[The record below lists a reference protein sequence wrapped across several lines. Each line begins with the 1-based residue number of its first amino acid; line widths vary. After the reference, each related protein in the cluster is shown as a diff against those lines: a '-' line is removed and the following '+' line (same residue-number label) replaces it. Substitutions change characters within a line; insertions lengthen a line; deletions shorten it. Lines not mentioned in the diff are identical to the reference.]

1 MSHRAQAPLVGR
13 DAEVGV
19 LDRVL
24 DDLWAGGSAALV
36 VTGEPGIG
44 KTRLLEEL
52 GLRAADRGAVVVS
65 GRAAEYEV
73 DLPLAVWIDALEPH
87 VAATGAPDLSERDA
101 ASLAEALP
109 SLAHDPGATVPER
122 HRVHAAMRSL
132 LAALAEDR
140 PLVVVLDDLHWADPA
155 SVDLIAALLRRPPAA
170 EVLLALSSRLHQAPE
185 RLEVAFA
192 RALREHRG
200 VELVLAP
207 LDLVATTS
215 FLGADTP
222 ERTRD
227 LLYLESGGNPF
238 YLEHLARS
246 LGDGAPVARASGEVE
261 LPGVP
266 HAVSAALAEERGALT
281 PDVRT
286 VLDAAAIV
294 GVDFEPDTV
303 ATVAGVAEGEA
314 LDALDALVAAGL
326 VRPSAETRRFTMR
339 HPLVRRAIYDTTGA
353 GWRLAAH
360 ARAAA
365 ALLESGAPPEAYA
378 HHVAVSAHAGD
389 EDAVAV
395 LAGAASGV
403 RARAPA
409 SAARWYEDAL
419 RLLPEGAPSR
429 RRELLSSLADA
440 QAAAGRLE
448 DADAVLET
456 AIATLALTEV
466 RERVGLTVTR
476 ARFEHLR
483 GSLDA
488 AHARLEAALADLPG
502 DADAEEL
509 ALVITLAVDAF
520 HRRDVEAVR
529 HWGGR
534 AEELGR
540 REGRPA
546 HAAAGLALCALV
558 DALVGDVESALR
570 RCDDAARLF
579 DDLPDTELAECLE
592 AAQFIGLAEMYVERY
607 DQAAAHG
614 RRGIAVARATGEVQR
629 VSVLTISQGFA
640 TAMLGRLNEARE
652 LLDGAVE
659 STRLL
664 HSDFALAWVMMNA
677 ALVDLLA
684 GNLIE
689 GRAKATEVVDIIE
702 GLDDSVVAANA
713 KSLVGQLE
721 LVEGRPV
728 AAIATLHDAGGG
740 PELPLIG
747 GFWKVWLLESL
758 TIAHLAIDE
767 LDQAAASARLAGEI
781 ADGLG
786 LPLTASVAT
795 RALARVALARGNA
808 DEAVDLALAAV
819 AGATSTGAEV
829 ECARARRLA
838 GEALAAAGRR
848 EEGIGELGRAAD
860 AFEACAAHRD
870 ADATREVLRRLG
882 DVRRHST
889 RGQRDGSGLATLT
902 QRELEIAELV
912 WDRRTN
918 RQIAE
923 TLFLSPK
930 TIETHLRNIFAKV
943 LVSSRVELARE
954 VERARVTA

>member
-1 MSHRAQAPLVGR
+1 VSHRAQAPLVGR

-44 KTRLLEEL
+44 KTRLLDEL
-52 GLRAADRGAVVVS
+52 GLRATDRGAVVVS
-65 GRAAEYEV
+65 GRAAEYEA

-87 VAATGAPDLSERDA
+87 LATTATPGLSERDA
-101 ASLAEALP
+101 AALAEALP
-109 SLAHDPGATVPER
+109 SLARDPGAAVPER

-132 LAALAEDR
+132 LAALATDR

-170 EVLLALSSRLHQAPE
+170 EVLLALSLRQHQAPE
-185 RLEVAFA
+185 RLDIALA
-192 RALREHRG
+192 RSLREGRTA
-200 VELVLAP
+200 ELVLAP
-207 LDLVATTS
+207 LDLAATTAL
-215 FLGADTP
+215 LGDVP
-222 ERTRD
+222 DRTRD

-238 YLEHLARS
+238 YLEHLARNIDGDTS
-246 LGDGAPVARASGEVE
+246 LPRAGIDAE

-266 HAVSAALAEERGALT
+266 HAVAVALAEERGALG
-281 PDVRT
+281 PGVRI

-303 ATVAGVAEGEA
+303 AAVADVDEGDALGA
-314 LDALDALVAAGL
+314 LDELAAVGL
-326 VRPSAETRRFTMR
+326 VRPHPGTRRFTMR

-353 GWRLAAH
+353 GWRIAAH
-360 ARAAA
+360 GRAAT

-419 RLLPEGAPSR
+419 RLLPDGAPSR
-429 RRELLSSLADA
+429 RRELLSSLAHA

-448 DADAVLET
+448 DADAVLES

-483 GSLDA
+483 GSLDV
-488 AHARLEAALADLPG
+488 AHGRLEAALADLP
-502 DADAEEL
+502 DDSDAEEL

-520 HRRDVEAVR
+520 HRRDVDAVR
-529 HWGGR
+529 RWGGR

-540 REGRPA
+540 AGGRPA

-558 DALVGDVESALR
+558 DALVGDVEAALR

-579 DDLPDTELAECLE
+579 DDLPNDQLADCLE

-607 DQAAAHG
+607 EQAAAHG
-614 RRGIAVARATGEVQR
+614 RRGIAVARATGQVQR
-629 VSVLTISQGFA
+629 VSVLAISQGFA
-640 TAMLGRLNEARE
+640 TAMLGRLHEARE

-664 HSDFALAWVMMNA
+664 DSDFALAWVMMNA

-684 GNLIE
+684 GNLTE

-702 GLDDSVVAANA
+702 GLDDTVVAANA

-721 LVEGRPV
+721 LDEGRPV
-728 AAIATLHDAGGG
+728 AAIATLHAAGGG

-758 TIAHLAIDE
+758 TIAHLATGEIDR
-767 LDQAAASARLAGEI
+767 AAASARLAGEV

-808 DEAVDLALAAV
+808 GEAVELALAAV

-829 ECARARRLA
+829 ERARARRLA
-838 GEALAAAGRR
+838 GEALAAAGLR
-848 EEGIGELGRAAD
+848 EEAIGELGRAAD
-860 AFEACAAHRD
+860 AFETCGAHRD

-902 QRELEIAELV
+902 RRELEIAELV

-954 VERARVTA
+954 VERARITA